1 MSTTEQTIGGW
12 HAVASALDGDAPPF
26 EIWMLKTRRDQR
38 SEALRKRADQQRVRV
53 HLVDRQQLDLLL
65 PGIRHQGVV
74 ARVPAASLGGEE
86 LLEQAPPADG
96 LLLVLDGVTDPHN
109 LGACLRTA
117 EACGVQAI
125 ITPKDRSVGLTP
137 VVRKVAAGS
146 ADRIPV
152 IAVTNLVRTLEGLKQ
167 RGYWISGL
175 SGEGD
180 RSLYDLDL
188 KGPTVLVMGAEG
200 AGMRRLTRD
209 CCDHL
214 ARIPMAGQIE
224 SLNVSVAAAVC
235 LYEAVR
241 QRR

>member
-1 MSTTEQTIGGW
+1 MSGSEQYIGGW
-12 HAVASALDGDAPPF
+12 HAVGAALDGDEAPH
-26 EIWMLKTRRDQR
+26 EIWLLKTRRDQR
-38 SEALRKRADQQRVRV
+38 SEALRKRAEQRRVRI
-53 HLVDRQQLDLLL
+53 HAADRQQLDLLL

-74 ARVPAASLGGEE
+74 ARVPAAQLGGEE
-86 LLEQAPPADG
+86 LLEQAPPPDG

-125 ITPKDRSVGLTP
+125 IVPKDRSVGLTP

-146 ADRIPV
+146 ADRVPV
-152 IAVTNLVRTLEGLKQ
+152 IAVTNLVRCLEGLKE

-175 SGEGD
+175 AGEGD
-180 RSLYDLDL
+180 RSLFELDL